1 MGINPSDDAVRELF
15 EGMVANAV
23 NDYRR
28 GQKYGVIK
36 DGTIVTEAFGQGW
49 NLTRNET
56 FELINFLFGSGL
68 LFVVQHANLRISVDA
83 VLATLEPEVW
93 REIRERV
100 RRRIRSEMKR
110 LRDSLSL
117 QKLSLIGAKQLT
129 VDASSTGTLSERL
142 KTKRLTYGC
151 TSAR

>member
-1 MGINPSDDAVRELF
+1 
-15 EGMVANAV
+15 MVANAV

-28 GQKYGVIK
+28 GKKYGVIK
-36 DGTIVTEAFGQGW
+36 DGMVVTEAFGRGW

-68 LFVVQHANLRISVDA
+68 LFVVQHANLRISVNA

-100 RRRIRSEMKR
+100 RRRKQSETKR

-117 QKLSLIGAKQLT
+117 QKLSSIRAKQLT
-129 VDASSTGTLSERL
+129 VGASSTGTLSERL
-142 KTKRLTYGC
+142 KTKRLTSGC